1 MLKKFCTVLTTAFAL
16 TACATS
22 PTGRSQLILLPD
34 SQVDQ
39 MGLQAF
45 ETMKRDKPISNNTRL
60 NQAANCIASN
70 ITQSTTGGRWEV
82 VVFEDDSFNA
92 FALPGNKIGVYSGLF
107 KLVENQDQLAAVIG
121 HEIGHVLAKHSA
133 ERASQELA
141 VSSGMSMVQAMSNP
155 QSTLGRAAFG
165 MLGLGAEY
173 GVLMPYG
180 RTQESE
186 ADIIG
191 IDLMAKAGFD
201 PRQSIN
207 LWQRMGQATQGQ
219 QTAEFMST
227 HPSHATRIRD
237 LEQHMPQAMG
247 FYQQAQTTG
256 RRPQCQ

>member
-1 MLKKFCTVLTTAFAL
+1 MLKKICTLLAATLTL
-16 TACATS
+16 TACITS
-22 PTGRSQLILLPD
+22 PTGRQQLILLPD

-45 ETMKRDKPISNNTRL
+45 ATLKRDKPISHNARF
-60 NQAANCIASN
+60 NQVANCVAGN
-70 ITQSTTGGRWEV
+70 ITQSIGGNWEV
-82 VVFEDDSFNA
+82 VGFEDSTFNA
-92 FALPGNKIGVYSGLF
+92 FALPGNKIGVHSGLF
-107 KLVENQDQLAAVIG
+107 NLVANQDQLAAIIG

-141 VSSGMSMVQAMSNP
+141 VNSGMSMIQAMANP
-155 QSTLGRAAFG
+155 QSQMGQMAFG

-173 GVLMPYG
+173 GVLMPYS

-186 ADIIG
+186 ADIVG

-207 LWQRMGQATQGQ
+207 LWQNMSQATQGQ
-219 QTAEFMST
+219 QTVEFLST
-227 HPSHATRIRD
+227 HPSNATRIRD

-247 FYQQAQTTG
+247 FFQQAQAMG
-256 RRPQCQ
+256 KRPQCQ

>member
-1 MLKKFCTVLTTAFAL
+1 MLKKFATVLATAFAL
-16 TACATS
+16 TACVTS
-22 PTGRSQLILLPD
+22 PTGRKQLILLPD

-45 ETMKRDKPISNNTRL
+45 ETIKRDKPVSNNTRL
-60 NQAANCIASN
+60 NQIAQCIAGN

-107 KLVENQDQLAAVIG
+107 KLVGNQDQLAAVIG

-155 QSTLGRAAFG
+155 QSPLGQAAFG
-165 MLGLGAEY
+165 MLGIGAEY

-191 IDLMAKAGFD
+191 VDLMAKAGFD

-207 LWQRMGQATQGQ
+207 LWQRMGQAMQGQ
-219 QTAEFMST
+219 QTVEFMST

-247 FYQQAQTTG
+247 LFQQAQAAG